1 MKFVVKLLESVRF
14 DVLMT
19 VVDLV
24 FKRMHSISTYTNI
37 TVEDTIR
44 LFLYV
49 WKLNNVST
57 CVFLDREL
65 QFVTYFIKKSYYVLG
80 TKRLLYQ

>member
-14 DVLMT
+14 DVVTT

-24 FKRMHSISTYTNI
+24 FKRMHSISTCTNI
-37 TVEDTIR
+37 TVEGTIR

-57 CVFLDREL
+57 YVFLDREL
-65 QFVTYFIKKSYYVLG
+65 QFVIYFIKKSYYMLG
-80 TKRLLYQ
+80 TKRSLYQ